1 MRLDQEQLAG
11 LGALLHSRPPQ
22 AADAESLSVTQSALV
37 ALLNDLPGMIFCSR
51 NDRRQ
56 TMLYV
61 SGGCRELTGYEPED
75 LLGGGRVAFADLIHP
90 EDREPRWQALQQALD
105 GRKPYAL
112 TYRIRTA
119 AGEEC
124 LVWARGR
131 GVYGAGGELLA
142 VEGFVT
148 DITERRRAEE
158 ALRHAEVQYRSIFDN
173 SLHGIYQS
181 TPEGRFLNV
190 NVAFARML
198 GYDSP
203 EEMIESFHSIDQDYY
218 LDPSIRARLKETFE
232 SGGAV
237 QGFECQARCRDGS
250 VIWTRESFY
259 AVRDASGALLYY
271 EGAVEDITEHK
282 LAEIA
287 LQESEARYRRLFAD
301 ANDIIYTT
309 DLDGNYTSINRAGE
323 ALTGYSRDEITR
335 MNFRQLTAPEFV
347 ERVRGMLERKLRGEE
362 TTTCY
367 ETEIVSRSGARLN
380 LEVSTQLIRTGEG
393 QPCGIQGIARDV
405 TARKRLESERQVLS
419 EIIQGV
425 NATSN
430 LEELLALVHCSLGKI
445 LYAENCF
452 VALVDRESGML
463 HMQFFVDEFDAPPPP
478 QQIGRSRTAYVF
490 RTSRPALMTGEVFSS
505 LAGRGEVE
513 PVGTPPAVWL
523 GVPLKTPNETIG
535 VLVVQHYRDRH
546 AYSDHDIEFLASV
559 GTQIAVAIERKR
571 AEEAL
576 RESGERY
583 RELFENAN
591 DVVYTHDLSG
601 NFTSLNKTGERVT
614 GYTREEACRINLAQ
628 VVVPE
633 YVGLARKMI
642 GQKQVGEESACYELE
657 IFAKDGRRVPL
668 EISTRL
674 VYKDG
679 APVGV
684 QGIARDITERK
695 GAEEKLLHIAF
706 HDSLTGLPNRA
717 LFTDHLKLSV
727 AASKRT
733 PASLFA
739 VLFLDLDRFK
749 VINDSLGHPVGDE
762 LLVSIA
768 RRLEH
773 GLRAGDTVARLG
785 GDEFAIL
792 LNNLDHP
799 EDALR
804 VAERVQEQLAEP
816 LQIGGYEVFTTASIG
831 IALSTTGYT
840 NEEDVL
846 RDADTVMYRAKSQ
859 GAARYEVFDQV
870 MHARVCALLK
880 LENDLRRAIE
890 RKEFCLYY
898 QPIVALAAGRISG
911 FEALV
916 RWRHPER
923 GLVLPSEFIPLAEET
938 GLIVP
943 LGMWVLEAACRQMQE
958 WHALSPLHRGL
969 KVSVNLS
976 GRQFAQADLL
986 ERITRVLSETRF
998 DPRCLQLELTES
1010 VVMDNAKAIVA
1021 LMGDLRALG
1030 LELAI
1035 DDFGTGY
1042 SSLSYLQR
1050 FPIHT
1055 LKIDRSFISPH
1066 GDEDRDNAE
1075 IVRTI
1080 ILLARNMGKDVV
1092 AEGVETEEQLARL
1105 RALGCDYAQGYL
1117 FSRPQDAEATET
1129 LLREGLRTG
1138 LFRDPARAMQIA

>member
-1 MRLDQEQLAG
+1 MILDQEQLAG
-11 LGALLHSRPPQ
+11 LSAMPSHSSA
-22 AADAESLSVTQSALV
+22 AADAESLSVAQSAL
-37 ALLNDLPGMIFCSR
+37 
-51 NDRRQ
+51 
-56 TMLYV
+56 
-61 SGGCRELTGYEPED
+61 
-75 LLGGGRVAFADLIHP
+75 
-90 EDREPRWQALQQALD
+90 
-105 GRKPYAL
+105 
-112 TYRIRTA
+112 
-119 AGEEC
+119 
-124 LVWARGR
+124 
-131 GVYGAGGELLA
+131 
-142 VEGFVT
+142 
-148 DITERRRAEE
+148 E
-158 ALRHAEVQYRSIFDN
+158 ALRHAEAQYRSIFDN

-203 EEMIESFHSIDQDYY
+203 AEMIASLHSIDQDYY
-218 LDPSIRARLKETFE
+218 VDPSIRARLKETFE

-237 QGFECQARCRDGS
+237 QGFECQTRRRDGS

-259 AVRDASGALLYY
+259 AVRDSTGALLYY

-287 LQESEARYRRLFAD
+287 LQESEARYRRLFTD

-335 MNFRQLTAPEFV
+335 MNFRQLIAPEYF
-347 ERVRGMLERKLRGEE
+347 ERVREMLERKLRGEE

-367 ETEIVSRSGARLN
+367 ETEIVARSGARMN
-380 LEVSTQLIRTGEG
+380 LEVSTQLIRAGDG
-393 QPCGIQGIARDV
+393 RPCGIQGIARDM
-405 TARKRLESERQVLS
+405 TARKRLEAERQVLS

-425 NATSN
+425 NATSH
-430 LEELLALVHCSLGKI
+430 LEELLALVHRSLGKI
-445 LYAENCF
+445 LYADNCF
-452 VALVDRESGML
+452 VALVDPESGML
-463 HMQFFVDEFDAPPPP
+463 NMQFFVDEFDATPPP
-478 QQIGRSRTAYVF
+478 QQIGRGRTAYVF
-490 RTSRPALMTGEVFSS
+490 RTSRPALMTEEVFRA
-505 LAGRGEVE
+505 LAERGEVE
-513 PVGTPPAVWL
+513 AVGTPPSVWL

-535 VLVVQHYRDRH
+535 VLVVQHYRDPH
-546 AYSDHDIEFLASV
+546 AYSDHDGEFLASV

-633 YVGLARKMI
+633 YVALARKMI
-642 GQKQVGEESACYELE
+642 GQKEGGEESTCYELE
-657 IFAKDGRRVPL
+657 ILSKDGRRVPL
-668 EISTRL
+668 EISTRF

-684 QGIARDITERK
+684 QGVARDITERK
-695 GAEEKLLHIAF
+695 RAEEKLLHIAF

-717 LFTDHLKLSV
+717 LFTDHLKL
-727 AASKRT
+727 AITASKRT
-733 PASLFA
+733 PAALFA

-792 LNNLDHP
+792 LNNLDEP
-799 EDALR
+799 GDALR
-804 VAERVQEQLAEP
+804 VAARVQEQLAEP
-816 LQIGGYEVFTTASIG
+816 LQIGGHEAFTTASIG

-846 RDADTVMYRAKSQ
+846 RDADTVMYRAKAK

-870 MHARVCALLK
+870 MHARVVALLK

-898 QPIVALAAGRISG
+898 QPIVALATGRISG

-916 RWRHPER
+916 RWKHPER
-923 GLVLPSEFIPLAEET
+923 GLVPPSEFIPLAEET

-943 LGMWVLEAACRQMQE
+943 LGMWVLEAACRQMHE
-958 WHALSPLHRGL
+958 WHALSPLHREL
-969 KVSVNLS
+969 KLSVNLS

-986 ERITRVLSETRF
+986 DRITRVLCETRF
-998 DPRCLQLELTES
+998 DPRCLQLEITES

-1066 GDEDRDNAE
+1066 GDEDRENSE

-1105 RALGCDYAQGYL
+1105 RALDCDYGQGYI
-1117 FSRPQDAEATET
+1117 FSRPQDAEATES
-1129 LLREGLRTG
+1129 LLREGLHTG
-1138 LFRDPARAMQIA
+1138 LYIDPARAMQVA

>member
-11 LGALLHSRPPQ
+11 SSAPQHSRPSC
-22 AADAESLSVTQSALV
+22 AADAESLSATRSAL
-37 ALLNDLPGMIFCSR
+37 
-51 NDRRQ
+51 
-56 TMLYV
+56 
-61 SGGCRELTGYEPED
+61 
-75 LLGGGRVAFADLIHP
+75 
-90 EDREPRWQALQQALD
+90 
-105 GRKPYAL
+105 
-112 TYRIRTA
+112 
-119 AGEEC
+119 
-124 LVWARGR
+124 
-131 GVYGAGGELLA
+131 
-142 VEGFVT
+142 
-148 DITERRRAEE
+148 E
-158 ALRHAEVQYRSIFDN
+158 ALRHAEAQYRSIFDN

-190 NVAFARML
+190 NTAFARML

-218 LDPSIRARLKETFE
+218 VDPSVRARLKETFE

-237 QGFECQARCRDGS
+237 QGFECQARRRDGS

-259 AVRDASGALLYY
+259 AVRDSTGALLYY

-287 LQESEARYRRLFAD
+287 LQESEERYRRLFAD

-309 DLDGNYTSINRAGE
+309 DLEGNYTSMNSAGE
-323 ALTGYSRDEITR
+323 ALTGYSCDEIRR
-335 MNFRQLTAPEFV
+335 MNFRQITAPEFV
-347 ERVRGMLERKLRGEE
+347 ERVRGMLEKELRGEE

-367 ETEIVSRSGARLN
+367 ETEIVSRAGARLN
-380 LEVSTQLIRTGEG
+380 LEVSTQLIRAGDG
-393 QPCGIQGIARDV
+393 KPCGIQGIARDV
-405 TARKRLESERQVLS
+405 TARKRLEAERQVLS

-430 LEELLALVHCSLGKI
+430 LEELLALVHRSLGKI

-452 VALVDRESGML
+452 VALIDRESGML
-463 HMQFFVDEFDAPPPP
+463 NMQFFVDEFDTCPPP
-478 QQIGRSRTAYVF
+478 QQIGRGRTAYVF
-490 RTSRPALMTGEVFSS
+490 RTSRPALMTEDVFRA
-505 LAGRGEVE
+505 LAERGEVE
-513 PVGTPPAVWL
+513 MVGTPPAVWL
-523 GVPLKTPNETIG
+523 GVPLKTPSATIG
-535 VLVVQHYRDRH
+535 VLVVQHYRDPQ
-546 AYSDHDIEFLASV
+546 AYSAHDTEFLASV
-559 GTQIAVAIERKR
+559 GSQIAIAIERKR

-576 RESGERY
+576 RGSEERY

-633 YVGLARKMI
+633 YVSLARKML
-642 GQKQVGEESACYELE
+642 GHKQVGEESTCYELE

-674 VYKDG
+674 IYRDG

-684 QGIARDITERK
+684 QGIARDITERRQSQRSLEASE
-695 GAEEKLLHIAF
+695 AELRALFAAMTDVILVLDREGRYLKIAPTNPALLYQPPAEMLGRTLHEVLPREQADEFLDYVHRALEARDTINFEYRLDVGGSEHWFAGTVSPMIDDAVIWVARDITERKRAEAKLIHIAF

-717 LFTDHLKLSV
+717 LFTDHLKLAIAS
-727 AASKRT
+727 SKRT
-733 PASLFA
+733 PAALFA

-792 LNNLDHP
+792 LNNLDSP

-846 RDADTVMYRAKSQ
+846 RDADTVMYRAKAE

-898 QPIVALAAGRISG
+898 QPIVALSTGRITG

-916 RWRHPER
+916 RWTHPER
-923 GLVLPSEFIPLAEET
+923 GLVPPSEFIPLAEET

-943 LGMWVLEAACRQMQE
+943 LGMWVLEAACRQMRE
-958 WHALSPLHRGL
+958 WHALSPHHRDL
-969 KVSVNLS
+969 KLSVNLS

-986 ERITRVLSETRF
+986 DRITRVLRETEF

-1010 VVMDNAKAIVA
+1010 VVMDNAKAIVS

-1066 GDEDRDNAE
+1066 GDEDRENSE

-1105 RALGCDYAQGYL
+1105 RDLDCEYGQGYI
-1117 FSRPQDAEATET
+1117 FSRPQDAEATES
-1129 LLREGLRTG
+1129 LLREALHTG
-1138 LFRDPARAMQIA
+1138 LFLDPARVMQVA